1 MTTPKKPTVT
11 GSHPGENDPYM
22 QLLNDHRLYDSDMT
36 WMEHAKCK
44 GRTDITF
51 FPEPGESH
59 LMVNAKKFCNDCPVR
74 ERCLRWAVTNQ
85 IPYGVWGGQ
94 SANERKKLL
103 PNNIKGDI
111 IDL

>member
-1 MTTPKKPTVT
+1 MITPKKPTGMVLN
-11 GSHPGENDPYM
+11 HGENDPYM
-22 QLLNDHRLYDSDMT
+22 QLLNDYRLDDGNMG
-36 WMEHAKCK
+36 WMENAKCK

-59 LMVNAKKFCNDCPVR
+59 LMVIAKKFCNDCPVR

-103 PNNIKGDI
+103 PNYIKGDI
-111 IDL
+111 INL